1 MTRGVPNQ
9 GSMIVQ
15 NRERAKRNLDCLQT
29 FMKQHNVNVADVFK
43 KAKFIRAMLILC
55 KDEQFT
61 FKKFIK
67 KLSMNRNKLYHCTN
81 TLDYID
87 TIERLYNWGN
97 ATKVKF
103 RR

>member
-43 KAKFIRAMLILC
+43 KANI
-55 KDEQFT
+55 
-61 FKKFIK
+61 
-67 KLSMNRNKLYHCTN
+67 NNKN
-81 TLDYID
+81 TMKI
-87 TIERLYNWGN
+87 
-97 ATKVKF
+97 
-103 RR
+103 